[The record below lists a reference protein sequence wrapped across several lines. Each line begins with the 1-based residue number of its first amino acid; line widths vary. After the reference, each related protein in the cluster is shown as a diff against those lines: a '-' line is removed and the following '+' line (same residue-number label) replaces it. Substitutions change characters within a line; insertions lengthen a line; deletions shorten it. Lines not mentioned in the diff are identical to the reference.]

1 MASAPPAKTPTD
13 QDFSST
19 TSNPLKKFKL
29 VFLGEQSVGKT
40 SLITRF
46 MYDTFDNTYQATIGI
61 DFLSKTMYL
70 EDRTVRLQ
78 LWDTAGQERFRSL
91 IPSYIRDSSVAVVV
105 YDISNRAS
113 FVNTTKWIDDVRNE
127 RGMDVIIVLVGNKTD
142 LNDKRQ
148 VTPEELDKKAKEL
161 NVLSIETSA
170 KAGHNVKSLFKKI
183 AIALPGGEP
192 KDGAEGAE
200 GNAKIDVSTTKTPD
214 APEASGCA
222 C

>member
-1 MASAPPAKTPTD
+1 MA
-13 QDFSST
+13 T
-19 TSNPLKKFKL
+19 TEFSNPLRKFKL

-105 YDISNRAS
+105 YDISSRNS
-113 FVNTTKWIDDVRNE
+113 FSNTEKWIADVRAE
-127 RGMDVIIVLVGNKTD
+127 RGNEVIIVLVGNKTD
-142 LNDKRQ
+142 LNDKRT
-148 VTPEELDKKAKEL
+148 VTLEEGEKKAKEL
-161 NVLSIETSA
+161 NVMFIETSA
-170 KAGHNVKSLFKKI
+170 KAGHNVKTLFRRI
-183 AIALPGGEP
+183 AQALPGMESQSA
-192 KDGAEGAE
+192 DGKEQMQKVDL
-200 GNAKIDVSTTKTPD
+200 NNSD
-214 APEASGCA
+214 ASESSACA